1 MSGWSNHK
9 GKAAFL
15 MLNNID
21 TDQLIPARFM
31 SQPRNDGYG
40 DFLLHDMRRDAN
52 GTLQPDFVLNRFND
66 VSVLVSGENFGTGS
80 SREAAAYA
88 LHDAG
93 IRVILAPGFGDIF
106 TANAINNGL
115 LPACIDSTKL
125 NQLFDSSN
133 GDSIDCEVNL
143 EECSVV
149 IADQKLSFELDETWR
164 IKLIN
169 GWDDIDL
176 TLQHAEA
183 VSRYRQQ
190 RVTDIDWVMPN
201 EKGDRNGLSK

>member
-31 SQPRNDGYG
+31 SQPRSDGYG
-40 DFLLHDMRRDAN
+40 DLLLHDLRRDDN
-52 GTLQPDFVLNRFND
+52 GRLLPDFVLNRFSD
-66 VSVLVSGENFGTGS
+66 ISVLVSGENFGTGS

-88 LHDAG
+88 LLDAG

-106 TANAINNGL
+106 SSNAINNGL
-115 LPACIDSTKL
+115 LPARIDGQTL
-125 NQLFDSSN
+125 NQLFESSN
-133 GDSIDCEVNL
+133 GDSINCEVSL
-143 EECSVV
+143 EECTVA
-149 IADQKLSFELDETWR
+149 IADQKIAFELDEMWR
-164 IKLIN
+164 TKLMN

-183 VSRYRQQ
+183 VSGYRKK
-190 RVTDIDWVMPN
+190 RVTETDWVVPSRIN
-201 EKGDRNGLSK
+201 